1 MYFPKSSC
9 CPDLR
14 SLSNATRGDKFWK
27 FLTAVMWYFEGSWMS
42 TDTGLWRLRG
52 RIGNQQHL
60 RGCLCPGLLTLV
72 TRDSIVGGEA
82 GETPPPPTP
91 CSLQPSQTQLRM
103 VSANWGSDDNLRSRS
118 WSWKTLQTVAYEW
131 RKVGLFSWAFSTLFP
146 SVQHVKEHNKVLKY
160 YTYNTIYI

>member
-27 FLTAVMWYFEGSWMS
+27 FLTAVVWYFEGSWMS
-42 TDTGLWRLRG
+42 TDTRAWRLWG

-60 RGCLCPGLLTLV
+60 RCCLCPQLLTLV
-72 TRDSIVGGEA
+72 TRDSIH
-82 GETPPPPTP
+82 PLPTP

-103 VSANWGSDDNLRSRS
+103 VSANWGSDDDLRSRS
-118 WSWKTLQTVAYEW
+118 WSWKTLLTLAYEW
-131 RKVGLFSWAFSTLFP
+131 RKVDLFSWAFSTLSP
-146 SVQHVKEHNKVLKY
+146 SVQHIKEHNKVLKY
-160 YTYNTIYI
+160 YEKYI